1 MQEQCAASKPL
12 SAGPSFL
19 GPRQNCAPVDDNFC
33 SANIKK
39 KYYYTVACLLPNIM
53 KNRALIVLKIY
64 YRLPLPPH
72 TIQYIKLFFADACA
86 EKTTPASNFFY
97 KKNST
102 IFSIYY
108 SALCCCCLV
117 DGKH

>member
-1 MQEQCAASKPL
+1 MYASTYFLESSKSKNKIYIRTIYILQEQCAASKPL

-53 KNRALIVLKIY
+53 KNRALIY
-64 YRLPLPPH
+64 
-72 TIQYIKLFFADACA
+72 
-86 EKTTPASNFFY
+86 
-97 KKNST
+97 
-102 IFSIYY
+102 
-108 SALCCCCLV
+108 
-117 DGKH
+117 